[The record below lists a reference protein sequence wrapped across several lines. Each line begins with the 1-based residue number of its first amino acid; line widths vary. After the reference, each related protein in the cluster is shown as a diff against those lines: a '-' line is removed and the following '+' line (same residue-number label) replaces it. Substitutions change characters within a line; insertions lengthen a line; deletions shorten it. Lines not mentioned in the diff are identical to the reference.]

1 MKRIAIIAAM
11 AGELKPLVRGW
22 RQERRNGVEVWTRR
36 FDDREWIAASAGAGQ
51 QAATRAFAAIEQS
64 GPVDAAVSIGWVGAL
79 DDKFMPGQV
88 YRASGVIDQQTGERF
103 RTGVASEEEV
113 LKGYGFSLD
122 EAAFLLI
129 RQENSGI
136 FFPPF
141 PAKSARKDGAPS
153 QYLVAGSIISTC
165 SGSQGLKPGAVREA
179 DCGTA
184 EAVPFQSK
192 GKSIWLVTSPRV
204 ADEAEKQRLAP
215 AYGAGLVDM
224 EAAAVARLAAMRG
237 IPFYAIKGVSDGFR
251 DKLPDFN
258 RFLGPKGEFQ
268 LIRLILFVLPRPW
281 VWPSLVR
288 MGENSKKAS
297 QSIALDLLEL
307 LNLLDE

>member
-141 PAKSARKDGAPS
+141 PAKSARKDGAS
-153 QYLVAGSIISTC
+153 
-165 SGSQGLKPGAVREA
+165 
-179 DCGTA
+179 
-184 EAVPFQSK
+184 
-192 GKSIWLVTSPRV
+192 
-204 ADEAEKQRLAP
+204 
-215 AYGAGLVDM
+215 
-224 EAAAVARLAAMRG
+224 
-237 IPFYAIKGVSDGFR
+237 
-251 DKLPDFN
+251 
-258 RFLGPKGEFQ
+258 
-268 LIRLILFVLPRPW
+268 
-281 VWPSLVR
+281 
-288 MGENSKKAS
+288 
-297 QSIALDLLEL
+297 
-307 LNLLDE
+307 